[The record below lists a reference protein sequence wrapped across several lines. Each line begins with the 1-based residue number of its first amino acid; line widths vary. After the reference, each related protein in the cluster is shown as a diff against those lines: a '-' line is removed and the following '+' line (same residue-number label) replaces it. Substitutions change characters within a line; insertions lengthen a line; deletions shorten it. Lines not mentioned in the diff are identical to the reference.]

1 MNILIIFPHNP
12 FLLEN
17 GVQTRFYELIK
28 YLNNRNIKVDI
39 LSHKN
44 FVDGWEIYDNSLINN
59 LYLNDFHQRY
69 TILKRIFIK
78 LKRVISFGQNYFE
91 SYIYSNLIKQ
101 FQNIIQ
107 QNQYDYI
114 LISYVNWADLLK
126 YIDTSKVQ
134 TVLTIEDFISM
145 NNYERSNGKYN
156 LGQSINEEIERIN
169 LFDKAICISKEEANF
184 FERACK
190 DVEFHHIPHFLESK
204 FSESKKD
211 TGIVFVGSDNPFN
224 RDGMIWFFEY
234 VMPHLSDVYK
244 IKIIGRVN
252 EHLEKY
258 KNRFK
263 NIEFISYV
271 ENLDDIYSKS
281 KVSICPLQGG
291 TGLKI
296 KVVESLSY
304 GVPIVCT
311 KYGVVGMDSKYNGCI
326 VVDEPQEFA
335 NEIKNILEDEQKYK
349 NLQNEA
355 KEYFVENFSK
365 DSVYEKLDKVFFE

>member
-1 MNILIIFPHNP
+1 MKILILYPHNP
-12 FLLEN
+12 FLN
-17 GVQTRFYELIK
+17 NSGVNSRFLSLLNYFRYKQT
-28 YLNNRNIKVDI
+28 KVDI
-39 LSHKN
+39 LSHIN
-44 FVDGWEIYDNSLINN
+44 FIDDWNTYDELLIDN
-59 LYLNDFHQRY
+59 LYLNDFNQYKTFFQRVRR
-69 TILKRIFIK
+69 KIK
-78 LKRVISFGQNYFE
+78 SLFNKSLE
-91 SYIYSNLIKQ
+91 SYVYSIIIKH
-101 FQNIIQ
+101 FKNIVQ
-107 QNQYDYI
+107 TNQYDYI
-114 LISYVNWADLLK
+114 LVSYVNWADLLK

-145 NNYERSNGKYN
+145 NNYERSNGRYN

-204 FSESKKD
+204 FSENKKD
-211 TGIVFVGSDNPFN
+211 TDIVFVGSDNPFN

-304 GVPIVCT
+304 GVPIVST
-311 KYGVVGMDSKYNGCI
+311 KYGIVGMDSKYNGCL
-326 VVDEPQEFA
+326 VVDEAQEFA
-335 NEIKNILEDEQKYK
+335 NEIRSLLEDEQKYK

-365 DSVYEKLDKVFFE
+365 ESVYKKLDKVFFE

>member
-1 MNILIIFPHNP
+1 MNILIVYPHNP
-12 FLLEN
+12 FLNNSGVNSRFLE
-17 GVQTRFYELIK
+17 LLK
-28 YLNNRNIKVDI
+28 YFKNRKIDIDI
-39 LSHKN
+39 LSHEKFIDN
-44 FVDGWEIYDNSLINN
+44 WDNYDESLINH
-59 LYLNDFHQRY
+59 LYLNDFYNYKAFYLRIKRK
-69 TILKRIFIK
+69 ILNLIK
-78 LKRVISFGQNYFE
+78 KSLE
-91 SYIYSNLIKQ
+91 SYAYPNLIKQ
-101 FQNIIQ
+101 FQNIVQ

-126 YIDTSKVQ
+126 HINTNKVKTIL
-134 TVLTIEDFISM
+134 TVEDFISM
-145 NNYERSNGKYN
+145 NNYERNSGKYN
-156 LGQSINEEIERIN
+156 LGKSINEEIERIN
-169 LFDKAICISKEEANF
+169 LFNKAICISKEEANF

-190 DVEFHHIPHFLESK
+190 DVEFHHIPHFLENK
-204 FSESKKD
+204 FSEVKKD
-211 TGIVFVGSDNPFN
+211 TDIVFVGSDNPFN

-234 VMPHLSDVYK
+234 VMPHLSDIYK
-244 IKIIGRVN
+244 IKIIGKVN

-281 KVSICPLQGG
+281 KISICPLQGG

-304 GVPIVCT
+304 GVPVLCT
-311 KYGVVGMDSKYNGCI
+311 KYGIVGMDSKYNGCI

-335 NEIKNILEDEQKYK
+335 NEVKNILEDEERYK

-355 KEYFVENFSK
+355 QEYFIENFSK
-365 DSVYEKLDKVFFE
+365 ESVYKKLDKVFNVI